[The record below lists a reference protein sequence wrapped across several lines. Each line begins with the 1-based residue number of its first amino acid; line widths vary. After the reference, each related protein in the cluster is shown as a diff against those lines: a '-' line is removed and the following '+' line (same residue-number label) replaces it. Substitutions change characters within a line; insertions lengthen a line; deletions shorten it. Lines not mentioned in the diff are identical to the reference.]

1 MNPKMEWRTFVR
13 KMTDRK
19 NNLLILFLVGML
31 LVVLSIPTKKNEEV
45 EREKTENQETKS
57 TKKRYESEMEQRLSE
72 ILSDVNG
79 VGENE
84 VMITLKS
91 TAEKVVE
98 KDRETDETAIRE
110 ETVYTG
116 GREEEMPYIK
126 KEMTP
131 TIEGVVVIAEGGDDP
146 VTIQNITE
154 AVQALFNVD
163 THKIKVMKMNE

>member
-1 MNPKMEWRTFVR
+1 MSQKMGWKTFVH
-13 KMTDRK
+13 KMTDGK
-19 NNLLILFLVGML
+19 YNLLILFLVGML

-45 EREKTENQETKS
+45 EQKDSENQETER

-79 VGENE
+79 VGKNE

-98 KDRETDETAIRE
+98 KDRETDETSIRE

-146 VTIQNITE
+146 VTIKNITE